1 MQAFPNPHLTHQ
13 TGMTL
18 RDYFAAKAVQSYM
31 ADMGI
36 PWTNSNFEKAADAA
50 YRLADKMMEARNVAQ

>member
-18 RDYFAAKAVQSYM
+18 RDYFAAKAMQALIDNDGLFSE
-31 ADMGI
+31 I
-36 PWTNSNFEKAADAA
+36 PTQAYKIADA
-50 YRLADKMMEARNVAQ
+50 MMEARNAAQ

>member
-13 TGMTL
+13 TGMLL
-18 RDYFAAKAVQSYM
+18 RDYFAAKAMQSYM

-36 PWTNSNFEKAADAA
+36 PWTDSNFEKAADAA
-50 YRLADKMMEARNVAQ
+50 YRLADKMMEARNAA